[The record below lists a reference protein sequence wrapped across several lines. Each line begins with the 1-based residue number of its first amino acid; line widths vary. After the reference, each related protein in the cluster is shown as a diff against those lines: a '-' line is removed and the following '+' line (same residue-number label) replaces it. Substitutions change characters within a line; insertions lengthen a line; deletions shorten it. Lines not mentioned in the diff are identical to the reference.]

1 MVWKCRPVWPLLDL
15 VSRYFHFGVAI
26 AVIALSLYFQIAIIW
41 LVYLGLYLIQIWQQI
56 GTLQKFKLS
65 KQSQFL

>member
-1 MVWKCRPVWPLLDL
+1 

-41 LVYLGLYLIQIWQQI
+41 LVYLGLYLIQIWQQS